1 MNTIF
6 FKRASSLISFAVLGI
21 AVSGLSAQAETIDS
35 AVEAM
40 SSSAQ
45 TSEVAVTPAQESVT
59 VTAPEAAVDSS
70 ITVEPVV
77 ATPST
82 PEAAVDSSIA
92 FEPVVATPSTP
103 TAAAEQS
110 ESTEVAST
118 EAATDSTAA
127 NSAALLA
134 PAQSS
139 ADAPA
144 TGTVAQFDPDITPD
158 VTPGQATVSSPSYV
172 GLGAGFDFDGGDVN
186 LAVLSKIGLTS
197 RLSVRPN
204 AVTDFEAAILRLP
217 LTLDFPTLAGV
228 GGFGIAP
235 YLGAGVSFGVGDES
249 DVGPMITGGVD
260 VPLTPRFTGTAAIN
274 VDFLD
279 DTEVGA
285 YVGIGLNLP
294 SGLFR

>member
-1 MNTIF
+1 VTVNTIF
-6 FKRASSLISFAVLGI
+6 FKRASFLASFAVLGI
-21 AVSGLSAQAETIDS
+21 AASGLSAQAETINS
-35 AVEAM
+35 AVEAVPL
-40 SSSAQ
+40 SAQ
-45 TSEVAVTPAQESVT
+45 TVAVTPAEAPAVT
-59 VTAPEAAVDSS
+59 VAAPEAAVDNSM
-70 ITVEPVV
+70 TVNPLVPV
-77 ATPST
+77 PST
-82 PEAAVDSSIA
+82 PIA
-92 FEPVVATPSTP
+92 E
-103 TAAAEQS
+103 EQT

-118 EAATDSTAA
+118 ETATDSAPVA
-127 NSAALLA
+127 NSAAALA

-139 ADAPA
+139 TASPV

-158 VTPGQATVSSPSYV
+158 VTPGQVTVSSPSYV

-186 LAVLSKIGLTS
+186 LAVLSKIGLTN

-204 AVTDFEAAILRLP
+204 AVTDFDSAILRLP
-217 LTLDFPTLAGV
+217 LTLDFPALAGV
-228 GGFGIAP
+228 GGFGVAP
-235 YLGAGVSFGVGDES
+235 YLGAGVAFGVGDES

-260 VPLTPRFTGTAAIN
+260 VPLTPRFTGTASLN

>member
-1 MNTIF
+1 VNTIF
-6 FKRASSLISFAVLGI
+6 FKRASFLISFAVLGI
-21 AVSGLSAQAETIDS
+21 TVNGLSAQAEMIDS
-35 AVEAM
+35 AVEAVP
-40 SSSAQ
+40 SSAQ
-45 TSEVAVTPAQESVT
+45 ASEVAVTPAQTDAVT

-70 ITVEPVV
+70 MTVEPL
-77 ATPST
+77 APAPST
-82 PEAAVDSSIA
+82 PSAE
-92 FEPVVATPSTP
+92 
-103 TAAAEQS
+103 AEQS
-110 ESTEVAST
+110 ESTEVASS
-118 EAATDSTAA
+118 EAAATDSAA
-127 NSAALLA
+127 SNSAALLA

-217 LTLDFPTLAGV
+217 LTIDFPALAGV
-228 GGFGIAP
+228 GGFGVAP
-235 YLGAGVSFGVGDES
+235 YLGGGVSFGVGDES
-249 DVGPMITGGVD
+249 DVGPMITAGVD
-260 VPLTPRFTGTAAIN
+260 VPLTPRFTGTAALN

-285 YVGIGLNLP
+285 YVGIGLNFP